1 MKRLNISYDSSLLES
16 ISANFDLRAPNKEAL
31 RKLIFTLEGDYD
43 PEVVQ
48 TLNLATGVGKTYLM
62 AAFIEYLR
70 QQDVRNVLIVTPGK
84 TVQRK
89 TVQNF
94 SAGSDRYIRGA
105 EVDPIVVTP
114 QDYSG
119 WNTDAVPF
127 DQRSNYI
134 FLFNI
139 QQLIAPKEVDGATA
153 DGKVASQQRKIRRFD
168 ENSGVLFDY
177 LKGLDDLVIIADES
191 HLYGTSAKAFNAALK
206 ELSPAVTVGLT
217 ASPSKSDNIIYNY
230 PLYRAIEDKFVKRPV
245 IAYRKEGYE
254 DTRESEEQQLHDAL
268 KVREVK
274 QRYYDLYAQEQKCK
288 PLKAVAFIVC
298 SDVEHASQVA
308 TLLRSPAYLNNQDAV
323 LQVDNKHEDERT
335 QRLLEELD
343 KPYSPVLAVVSVNKL
358 KEGWDVKNIAVV
370 VALRAMA
377 SDVLTQQTMGRGLR
391 LPFGKYTGYAHID
404 QLDII
409 SHQSFQNLLNSEGIL
424 QPFGLEEAA
433 PGGNVKEFNRKIQNN
448 IKESINYGNNEN
460 IIISENASPH
470 NSERYWDASD
480 NNELDLFNASENT
493 VEVRNIDSL
502 IHLVD
507 NSEISQ
513 TVISVET
520 IRNNFPDVSYYFP
533 AMRIEVEALD
543 IDFAKL
549 RTREIKEA
557 SKRTTNSGD
566 YLVRKEIRVA
576 LGKNKSEVAA
586 RDTESV
592 EVDSATVDKERIPKI
607 LTKVILGNPLIAG
620 KSGNKQHA
628 ERITNIFMKNSPIEE
643 WTEKTLESASREL
656 EALIK
661 KFVDD
666 TKRQLRHKCIII
678 PIALPDKE
686 ERKIPVGKEKYD
698 LIESVSKFKRGE
710 LYGPW
715 VKSIY
720 EYESFDSYSGE
731 YALAK
736 LLDIS
741 PEVEWWQRLHPSDNA
756 YVFYTPKDKYFP
768 DFVVCDTEG
777 NYWIVEGKGKRDE
790 GTDSVEQKREAIIDH
805 INNIFSNPK
814 FEEQEWGYVLA
825 YEDDIKNSDS
835 WKDLKAKSRPVTQY
849 TEM

>member
-70 QQDVRNVLIVTPGK
+70 HQGAYNVLIVTPGK

-89 TVQNF
+89 TIQNF
-94 SAGSDRYIRGA
+94 RAGSDRYIRGA
-105 EVDPIVVTP
+105 EGVSIVVTP

-127 DQRSNYI
+127 DQFSNYI

-139 QQLIAPKEVDGATA
+139 QQLIAPRDVDGATA

-191 HLYGTSAKAFNAALK
+191 HLYGNSAKAFNAALK

-217 ASPSKSDNIIYNY
+217 ASPSKSDNIIYSY

-274 QRYYDLYAQEQKCK
+274 QRYYDLYAQQQNCK

-308 TLLRSPAYLNNQDAV
+308 TLLRSPAYLDNQDAV
-323 LQVDNKHEDERT
+323 LQVDNKHEDEQT

-343 KPYSPVLAVVSVNKL
+343 KPHSPVLAVVSVNKL

-377 SDVLTQQTMGRGLR
+377 SEVLTQQTMGRGLR

-424 QPFGLEEAA
+424 QQFGLEEAA
-433 PGGNVKEFNRKIQNN
+433 PGGNVEEFNRKIQNN
-448 IKESINYGNNEN
+448 IEASIDYDNNEDL
-460 IIISENASPH
+460 IISEKKSHDSSAH
-470 NSERYWDASD
+470 YWGVPD

-502 IHLVD
+502 IHAVD
-507 NSEISQ
+507 NSKISQ
-513 TVISVET
+513 TAISVET

-533 AMRIEVEALD
+533 AMRIEIQTLKV
-543 IDFAKL
+543 FL
-549 RTREIKEA
+549 RDLHNEEIKNA
-557 SKRTTNSGD
+557 ARRITDSGE
-566 YLVRKEIRVA
+566 YLVREEIRIA
-576 LGKNKSEVAA
+576 LDKNKSKLKAQSA
-586 RDTESV
+586 ESV
-592 EVDSATVDKERIPKI
+592 EVDSTFIDANSVTKLLINSVLNNPRIGVTPENKANANRIVTVLMQYAPNE
-607 LTKVILGNPLIAG
+607 
-620 KSGNKQHA
+620 H
-628 ERITNIFMKNSPIEE
+628 
-643 WTEKTLESASREL
+643 WTEKSLDSASREL
-656 EALIK
+656 ETLIK

-666 TKRQLRHKCIII
+666 TKRQLGEECTII
-678 PIALPDKE
+678 PIALPCQE
-686 ERKIPVGKEKYD
+686 ERKVPIGKEKYD
-698 LIESVSKFKRGE
+698 RIESASEFKRGE
-710 LYGPW
+710 FYGPW

-731 YALAK
+731 YALAN

-741 PEVEWWQRLHPSDNA
+741 PDIRWWQRLHPSDNA
-756 YVFYTPKDKYFP
+756 YIFYTAKDKYFP
-768 DFVVCDTEG
+768 DFVVCDTDG
-777 NYWIVEGKGKRDE
+777 MHWIVEGKGKRDE
-790 GTDSVEQKREAIIDH
+790 GSDSVEQKRGAAQSN
-805 INNIFSNPK
+805 INNILGHPN
-814 FEEQEWGYVLA
+814 FEGYEWGYILA

-835 WKDLKAKSRPVTQY
+835 WKDLKAKSRPVTQL
-849 TEM
+849 T

>member
-70 QQDVRNVLIVTPGK
+70 QQGVHNVLIVTPGK

-105 EVDPIVVTP
+105 EVAPIVVTP

-127 DQRSNYI
+127 DQFSNYI

-139 QQLIAPKEVDGATA
+139 QQLIAPKDADGATA

-191 HLYGTSAKAFNAALK
+191 HLYGTSARAFNAALK

-274 QRYYDLYAQEQKCK
+274 QRYYDLYAQQQKCK

-308 TLLRSPAYLNNQDAV
+308 ALLRSPAYLNDQDAV
-323 LQVDNKHEDERT
+323 LQVDNRHEDELT
-335 QRLLEELD
+335 QKRLEELD
-343 KPYSPVLAVVSVNKL
+343 KPHSPVLAVVSVNKL

-377 SDVLTQQTMGRGLR
+377 SEVLTQQTMGRGLR

-424 QPFGLEEAA
+424 QQFGLEEAA

-460 IIISENASPH
+460 IIISENVSPH
-470 NSERYWDASD
+470 NSGHYWDVSG

-502 IHLVD
+502 IHLVN

-533 AMRIEVEALD
+533 AMRIEIQALKVALQD
-543 IDFAKL
+543 L
-549 RTREIKEA
+549 HNEEIKNA
-557 SKRTTNSGD
+557 SRRITDSGD
-566 YLVRKEIRVA
+566 YLVRKEILIA
-576 LGKNKSEVAA
+576 LDKNKSKLKTQA
-586 RDTESV
+586 TESV
-592 EVDSATVDKERIPKI
+592 EVDSAFIDEELVAKLLINAVLNNSYIDATPENKANANRVVTVLMQNAPNE
-607 LTKVILGNPLIAG
+607 
-620 KSGNKQHA
+620 H
-628 ERITNIFMKNSPIEE
+628 
-643 WTEKTLESASREL
+643 WTEKSLESASREL
-656 EALIK
+656 EILIK

-666 TKRQLRHKCIII
+666 TKRKLREECTVI
-678 PIALPDKE
+678 PIALPSQE
-686 ERKIPVGKEKYD
+686 ERKVPIGKEKYD
-698 LIESVSKFKRGE
+698 HIESGSNFRRGE

-741 PEVEWWQRLHPSDNA
+741 PDIRWWQRLHPSDNA
-756 YVFYTPKDKYFP
+756 YIFYTPKDKYFP

-777 NYWIVEGKGKRDE
+777 THWIVEGKGKRDE
-790 GTDSVEQKREAIIDH
+790 GSDSVEQKRGAAQSN
-805 INNIFSNPK
+805 INNILGNPN
-814 FEEQEWGYVLA
+814 FEGYEWGYVLA

-849 TEM
+849 TA

>member
-70 QQDVRNVLIVTPGK
+70 HQGAYNVLIVTPGK

-89 TVQNF
+89 TIQNF
-94 SAGSDRYIRGA
+94 RAGSDRYIRGA
-105 EVDPIVVTP
+105 EGVSIVVTP

-127 DQRSNYI
+127 DQFSNYI

-139 QQLIAPKEVDGATA
+139 QQLIAPRDVDGATA

-168 ENSGVLFDY
+168 ENSGVLFEY

-191 HLYGTSAKAFNAALK
+191 HLYGNSAKAFNAALK

-217 ASPSKSDNIIYNY
+217 ASPSKSDNIIYSY

-274 QRYYDLYAQEQKCK
+274 QRYYDLYAQQQNCK

-308 TLLRSPAYLNNQDAV
+308 TLLRSPAYLDNQDAV
-323 LQVDNKHEDERT
+323 LQVDNKHEDEQT

-343 KPYSPVLAVVSVNKL
+343 KPHSPVLAVVSVNKL

-377 SDVLTQQTMGRGLR
+377 SEVLTQQTMGRGLR

-424 QPFGLEEAA
+424 QQFGLEEAA
-433 PGGNVKEFNRKIQNN
+433 PGGNVEEFNRKIQNN
-448 IKESINYGNNEN
+448 IEASIDYDNNEDV
-460 IIISENASPH
+460 IISEKKSHDSSAH
-470 NSERYWDASD
+470 YWGVPD

-502 IHLVD
+502 IHAVD
-507 NSEISQ
+507 NSKISQ
-513 TVISVET
+513 TAISVET

-533 AMRIEVEALD
+533 AMRIEIQTLKV
-543 IDFAKL
+543 FL
-549 RTREIKEA
+549 RDLHNEEIKNA
-557 SKRTTNSGD
+557 ARRITDSGE
-566 YLVRKEIRVA
+566 YLVREEIRIA
-576 LGKNKSEVAA
+576 LDKNKSKLKAQSA
-586 RDTESV
+586 ESV
-592 EVDSATVDKERIPKI
+592 EVDSTFIDANSVTKLLINSVLNNPRIGVTPENKANANRIVTVLMQYAPNE
-607 LTKVILGNPLIAG
+607 
-620 KSGNKQHA
+620 H
-628 ERITNIFMKNSPIEE
+628 
-643 WTEKTLESASREL
+643 WTEKSLDSASREL
-656 EALIK
+656 ETLIK

-666 TKRQLRHKCIII
+666 TKRQLGEECTII
-678 PIALPDKE
+678 PIALPCQE
-686 ERKIPVGKEKYD
+686 ERKVSIGKEKYD
-698 LIESVSKFKRGE
+698 RIESASEFKRGE
-710 LYGPW
+710 FYGPW

-731 YALAK
+731 YALAN

-741 PEVEWWQRLHPSDNA
+741 PDIRWWQRLHPSDNA
-756 YVFYTPKDKYFP
+756 YIFYTAKDKYFP
-768 DFVVCDTEG
+768 DFVVCDTDG
-777 NYWIVEGKGKRDE
+777 MHWIVEGKGKRDE
-790 GTDSVEQKREAIIDH
+790 GSDSVEQKRRAAQSN
-805 INNIFSNPK
+805 INNILGHPN
-814 FEEQEWGYVLA
+814 FEGYEWGYILA

-835 WKDLKAKSRPVTQY
+835 WKDLKAKSRPVTQL
-849 TEM
+849 T

>member
-70 QQDVRNVLIVTPGK
+70 HQGAYNVLIVTPGK

-89 TVQNF
+89 TIQNF
-94 SAGSDRYIRGA
+94 RAGSDRYIRGA
-105 EVDPIVVTP
+105 EGVSIVVTP

-127 DQRSNYI
+127 DQFSNYI

-139 QQLIAPKEVDGATA
+139 QQLIAPRDVDGATA

-191 HLYGTSAKAFNAALK
+191 HLYGNSAKAFNAALK

-217 ASPSKSDNIIYNY
+217 ASPSKSDNIIYSY

-274 QRYYDLYAQEQKCK
+274 QRYYDLYAQQQNCK

-308 TLLRSPAYLNNQDAV
+308 TLLRSPAYLDNQDAV
-323 LQVDNKHEDERT
+323 LQVDNKHEDEQT

-343 KPYSPVLAVVSVNKL
+343 KPHSPVLAVVSVNKL

-377 SDVLTQQTMGRGLR
+377 SEVLTQQTMGRGLR

-424 QPFGLEEAA
+424 QQFGLEESA
-433 PGGNVKEFNRKIQNN
+433 PGGNVEEFNRKIQNN
-448 IKESINYGNNEN
+448 IEASIDYDNNEDV
-460 IIISENASPH
+460 IISEKKSHDSSAH
-470 NSERYWDASD
+470 YWGVPD

-502 IHLVD
+502 IHAVD
-507 NSEISQ
+507 NSKISQ
-513 TVISVET
+513 TAISVET

-533 AMRIEVEALD
+533 AMRIEIQTLKV
-543 IDFAKL
+543 FL
-549 RTREIKEA
+549 RDLHNEEIKNA
-557 SKRTTNSGD
+557 ARRITDSGE
-566 YLVRKEIRVA
+566 YLVREEIRIA
-576 LGKNKSEVAA
+576 LDKNKSKLKAQSA
-586 RDTESV
+586 ESV
-592 EVDSATVDKERIPKI
+592 EVDSTFIDANSVTKLLINSVLNNPRIGVTPENKANANRIVTVLMQYAPNE
-607 LTKVILGNPLIAG
+607 
-620 KSGNKQHA
+620 H
-628 ERITNIFMKNSPIEE
+628 
-643 WTEKTLESASREL
+643 WTEKSLDSASREL
-656 EALIK
+656 ETLIK

-666 TKRQLRHKCIII
+666 TKRQLGEECTII
-678 PIALPDKE
+678 PIALPCQE
-686 ERKIPVGKEKYD
+686 ERKVPIGKEKYD
-698 LIESVSKFKRGE
+698 RIESASEFKRGE
-710 LYGPW
+710 FYGPW

-731 YALAK
+731 YALAN

-741 PEVEWWQRLHPSDNA
+741 PDIRWWQRLHPSDNA
-756 YVFYTPKDKYFP
+756 YIFYTAKDKYFP
-768 DFVVCDTEG
+768 DFVVCDTDG
-777 NYWIVEGKGKRDE
+777 MHWIVEGKGKRDE
-790 GTDSVEQKREAIIDH
+790 GSDSVEQKRGAAQSN
-805 INNIFSNPK
+805 INNILGHPN
-814 FEEQEWGYVLA
+814 FEGYEWGYVLA

-835 WKDLKAKSRPVTQY
+835 WKDLKAKSRPVTQL
-849 TEM
+849 T

>member
-70 QQDVRNVLIVTPGK
+70 QQGVHNVLIVTPGK

-105 EVDPIVVTP
+105 EVAPIVVTP

-127 DQRSNYI
+127 DQFSNYI

-206 ELSPAVTVGLT
+206 KLSPAVTVGLT

-245 IAYRKEGYE
+245 IAYRKKGYE

-274 QRYYDLYAQEQKCK
+274 QRYYDLYAREQKCK

-424 QPFGLEEAA
+424 QQFGLEEAA

-460 IIISENASPH
+460 IIISENVSPH
-470 NSERYWDASD
+470 NSGHYWDASD

-533 AMRIEVEALD
+533 AMRIEIQALKV
-543 IDFAKL
+543 AL
-549 RTREIKEA
+549 QNLHNEEIKNA
-557 SKRTTNSGD
+557 SRRITDSGD
-566 YLVRKEIRVA
+566 YLVRKEILIA
-576 LGKNKSEVAA
+576 LDKNKSKLKTQS
-586 RDTESV
+586 TESV
-592 EVDSATVDKERIPKI
+592 EVDSAFIDEELVAKLLINAVLNNSYIDATPENKANANRVVTVLMQNAPNE
-607 LTKVILGNPLIAG
+607 
-620 KSGNKQHA
+620 H
-628 ERITNIFMKNSPIEE
+628 
-643 WTEKTLESASREL
+643 WTEKSLESASREL
-656 EALIK
+656 EILIK

-666 TKRQLRHKCIII
+666 TKRKLREECTVI
-678 PIALPDKE
+678 PIALPSQE
-686 ERKIPVGKEKYD
+686 ERKVPIGKEKYD
-698 LIESVSKFKRGE
+698 HIESGSNFRRGE

-741 PEVEWWQRLHPSDNA
+741 PDIRWWQRLHPSDNA
-756 YVFYTPKDKYFP
+756 YIFYTPKDKYFP

-777 NYWIVEGKGKRDE
+777 THWIVEGKGKRDE
-790 GTDSVEQKREAIIDH
+790 GSDSVEQKRGAAQSN
-805 INNIFSNPK
+805 INNILGNPN
-814 FEEQEWGYVLA
+814 FEGYEWGYVLA

-849 TEM
+849 TA

>member
-1 MKRLNISYDSSLLES
+1 MKRLNISYDSNLLES

-31 RKLIFTLEGDYD
+31 RTLIFTLEGDYD

-62 AAFIEYLR
+62 AAFIEYMRR
-70 QQDVRNVLIVTPGK
+70 QGVHNVLIVTPGK

-94 SAGSDRYIRGA
+94 KAGSDRYIRGA
-105 EVDPIVVTP
+105 EAFPMVVTP

-127 DQRSNYI
+127 DQFPNYI
-134 FLFNI
+134 FIFNI
-139 QQLIAPKEVDGATA
+139 QQLIAPKDVDGTTA

-191 HLYGTSAKAFNAALK
+191 HLYGTSAKAFNAALR
-206 ELSPAVTVGLT
+206 ELAPAVTVGLT

-230 PLYRAIEDKFVKRPV
+230 PLYRAIEDQFVKRPV

-274 QRYYDLYAQEQKCK
+274 QRYYDLYAQEQMCK

-298 SDVEHASQVA
+298 ADVEHASQVA

-343 KPYSPVLAVVSVNKL
+343 KPHSPVLAVVSVNKL

-377 SDVLTQQTMGRGLR
+377 SEVLTQQTMGRGLR

-424 QPFGLEEAA
+424 QQFGLEEAA
-433 PGGNVKEFNRKIQNN
+433 PGGNIKEFNRKIQNN
-448 IKESINYGNNEN
+448 IRESINYGNNEN
-460 IIISENASPH
+460 IIISENSSPH
-470 NSERYWDASD
+470 NSGHYWDASG
-480 NNELDLFNASENT
+480 NSELDLFNASENT

-502 IHLVD
+502 IHSVD

-513 TVISVET
+513 MVISVEN

-533 AMRIEVEALD
+533 AMRIEVEALN
-543 IDFAKL
+543 INLANL
-549 RTREIKEA
+549 NNEEIKDA

-566 YLVRKEIRVA
+566 YLVRKEIRIA
-576 LGKNKSEVAA
+576 LNKTKSGILA

-592 EVDSATVDKERIPKI
+592 EVDSNSIDKNLIFDI
-607 LTKVILGNPLIAG
+607 LTKVILNNPLVVVRTGVEEQARRIVTVFM
-620 KSGNKQHA
+620 NHA
-628 ERITNIFMKNSPIEE
+628 PIEI
-643 WTEKTLESASREL
+643 WTEKTVESASREL
-656 EALIK
+656 EILIK
-661 KFVDD
+661 KFVNDAE
-666 TKRQLRHKCIII
+666 RQLRHECIII
-678 PIALPDKE
+678 PIALPKQE
-686 ERKIPVGKEKYD
+686 ERKIPIGKEKYD
-698 LIESVSKFKRGE
+698 HIESVSDFKRGE

-736 LLDIS
+736 LFDIS
-741 PEVEWWQRLHPSDNA
+741 PEIKWWQRLHPSDNA
-756 YVFYTPKDKYFP
+756 YIFYTSKDKYFP
-768 DFVVCDTEG
+768 DFVVCDVEG
-777 NYWIVEGKGKRDE
+777 THWIVEGKGKRDE
-790 GTDSVEQKREAIIDH
+790 GADSVEQKRGAALAN
-805 INNIFSNPK
+805 INNIFSDAK
-814 FEEQEWGYVLA
+814 FAGQEWGYVLA

-849 TEM
+849 TA

>member
-70 QQDVRNVLIVTPGK
+70 QQGVHNVLIVTPGK
-84 TVQRK
+84 TVQHK

-119 WNTDAVPF
+119 WNTDTAPF
-127 DQRSNYI
+127 EHFSNYI

-139 QQLIAPKEVDGATA
+139 QQLIAPKDVDGATA

-377 SDVLTQQTMGRGLR
+377 SEVLTQQTMGRGLR

-424 QPFGLEEAA
+424 QQFGLEEAA
-433 PGGNVKEFNRKIQNN
+433 PGGNVKEFNRKIRNN

-460 IIISENASPH
+460 LIISENVSPH
-470 NSERYWDASD
+470 NSGHYWDASD
-480 NNELDLFNASENT
+480 NNELDIFNASENT

-533 AMRIEVEALD
+533 AMRIETEALN
-543 IDFAKL
+543 INLANL
-549 RTREIKEA
+549 NNEEIKDA
-557 SKRTTNSGD
+557 SKRTTNSGE
-566 YLVRKEIRVA
+566 YLVRKEVRIA
-576 LGKNKSEVAA
+576 LNKTKSEILA

-592 EVDSATVDKERIPKI
+592 EVDSNSLDEKLILDI
-607 LTKVILGNPLIAG
+607 LTKIVLNNPLVVVRHGVKEQARRIVTVFM
-620 KSGNKQHA
+620 NHA
-628 ERITNIFMKNSPIEE
+628 PVET
-643 WTEKTLESASREL
+643 WTEKTLESASQEL
-656 EALIK
+656 EILIK
-661 KFVDD
+661 KFVNNA
-666 TKRQLRHKCIII
+666 KLQLRHECIII
-678 PIALPDKE
+678 PIALPKQE

-698 LIESVSKFKRGE
+698 HIESASDFKRGE

-741 PEVEWWQRLHPSDNA
+741 PEIKWWQRLHPSDNA
-756 YVFYTPKDKYFP
+756 YIFYTSKDKYFP
-768 DFVVCDTEG
+768 DFVVCDVEG
-777 NYWIVEGKGKRDE
+777 THWIVEGKGKRDE
-790 GTDSVEQKREAIIDH
+790 GTDSVEQKRDAALAN
-805 INNIFSNPK
+805 INNIFSDAK
-814 FEEQEWGYVLA
+814 FAGQEWGYVLA
-825 YEDDIKNSDS
+825 YEDDIKASES

-849 TEM
+849 TA

>member
-70 QQDVRNVLIVTPGK
+70 HQGAYNVLIVTPGK

-89 TVQNF
+89 TIQNF
-94 SAGSDRYIRGA
+94 RAGSDRYIRGA
-105 EVDPIVVTP
+105 EGVSIVVTP

-127 DQRSNYI
+127 DQFSNYI

-139 QQLIAPKEVDGATA
+139 QQLIAPRDVDGATA

-191 HLYGTSAKAFNAALK
+191 HLYGNSAKAFNAALK

-217 ASPSKSDNIIYNY
+217 ASPSKSDNIIYSY

-274 QRYYDLYAQEQKCK
+274 QRYYDLYAQQQNCK

-308 TLLRSPAYLNNQDAV
+308 TLLRSPAYLDNQDAV
-323 LQVDNKHEDERT
+323 LQVDNKHEDEQT

-343 KPYSPVLAVVSVNKL
+343 KPHSPVLAVVSVNKL

-377 SDVLTQQTMGRGLR
+377 SEVLTQQTMGRGLR

-424 QPFGLEEAA
+424 QQFGLEEAA
-433 PGGNVKEFNRKIQNN
+433 PGGNVEEFNRKIQNN
-448 IKESINYGNNEN
+448 IEASIDYDNNEDV
-460 IIISENASPH
+460 IISEKKSHDSSAH
-470 NSERYWDASD
+470 YWGVPD

-502 IHLVD
+502 IHAVD
-507 NSEISQ
+507 NSKISQ
-513 TVISVET
+513 TAISVET

-533 AMRIEVEALD
+533 AMRIEIQTLKV
-543 IDFAKL
+543 FL
-549 RTREIKEA
+549 RDLHNEEIKNA
-557 SKRTTNSGD
+557 ARRITDSGE
-566 YLVRKEIRVA
+566 YLVREEIRIA
-576 LGKNKSEVAA
+576 LDKNKSKLKAQSA
-586 RDTESV
+586 ESV
-592 EVDSATVDKERIPKI
+592 EVDSTFIDANSVTKLLINSVLNNPRIGVTPENKANANRIVTVLMQYAPNE
-607 LTKVILGNPLIAG
+607 
-620 KSGNKQHA
+620 H
-628 ERITNIFMKNSPIEE
+628 
-643 WTEKTLESASREL
+643 WTEKSLDSASREL
-656 EALIK
+656 ETLIK

-666 TKRQLRHKCIII
+666 TKRQLGEECTII
-678 PIALPDKE
+678 PIALPCQE
-686 ERKIPVGKEKYD
+686 ERKVPIGKEKYD
-698 LIESVSKFKRGE
+698 RIESASEFKRGE
-710 LYGPW
+710 FYGPW

-731 YALAK
+731 YALAN

-741 PEVEWWQRLHPSDNA
+741 PDIRWWQRLHPSDNA
-756 YVFYTPKDKYFP
+756 YIFYTAKDKYFP
-768 DFVVCDTEG
+768 DFVVCDTDG
-777 NYWIVEGKGKRDE
+777 IHWIVEGKGKRDE
-790 GTDSVEQKREAIIDH
+790 GSDSVEQKRGAAQSN
-805 INNIFSNPK
+805 INNILGHPN
-814 FEEQEWGYVLA
+814 FEGYEWGYILA

-835 WKDLKAKSRPVTQY
+835 WKDLKAKSRPVTQL
-849 TEM
+849 T

>member
-70 QQDVRNVLIVTPGK
+70 HQGAYNVLIVTPGK

-89 TVQNF
+89 TIQNF
-94 SAGSDRYIRGA
+94 RAGSDRYIRGA
-105 EVDPIVVTP
+105 EGVSIVVTP

-127 DQRSNYI
+127 DQFSNYI

-139 QQLIAPKEVDGATA
+139 QQLIAPRDVDGATA

-191 HLYGTSAKAFNAALK
+191 HLYGNSAKAFNAALK

-217 ASPSKSDNIIYNY
+217 ASPSKSDNIIYSY

-274 QRYYDLYAQEQKCK
+274 QRYYDLYAQQQNCK

-308 TLLRSPAYLNNQDAV
+308 TLLRSPAYLDNQDAV
-323 LQVDNKHEDERT
+323 LQVDNKHEDEQT

-343 KPYSPVLAVVSVNKL
+343 KPHSPVLAVVSVNKL

-377 SDVLTQQTMGRGLR
+377 SEVLTQQTMGRGLR

-424 QPFGLEEAA
+424 QQFGLEEAA
-433 PGGNVKEFNRKIQNN
+433 PGGNVEEFNRKIQNN
-448 IKESINYGNNEN
+448 IEASIDYDNNEDV
-460 IIISENASPH
+460 IISEKKSHDSSAH
-470 NSERYWDASD
+470 YWGVPD

-502 IHLVD
+502 IHAVD
-507 NSEISQ
+507 NSKIYQ
-513 TVISVET
+513 TAISVET

-533 AMRIEVEALD
+533 AMRIEIQTLKV
-543 IDFAKL
+543 FL
-549 RTREIKEA
+549 RDLHNEEIKNA
-557 SKRTTNSGD
+557 ARRITDSGE
-566 YLVRKEIRVA
+566 YLVREEIRIA
-576 LGKNKSEVAA
+576 LDKNKSKLKAQSA
-586 RDTESV
+586 ESV
-592 EVDSATVDKERIPKI
+592 EVDSTFIDANSVTKLLINSVLNNPRIGVTPENKANANRIVTVLMQYAPNE
-607 LTKVILGNPLIAG
+607 
-620 KSGNKQHA
+620 H
-628 ERITNIFMKNSPIEE
+628 
-643 WTEKTLESASREL
+643 WTEKSLDSASREL
-656 EALIK
+656 ETLIK

-666 TKRQLRHKCIII
+666 TKRQLGEECTII
-678 PIALPDKE
+678 PIALPCQE
-686 ERKIPVGKEKYD
+686 ERKVPNGKEKYD
-698 LIESVSKFKRGE
+698 RIESASEFKRGE
-710 LYGPW
+710 FYGPW

-731 YALAK
+731 YALAN

-741 PEVEWWQRLHPSDNA
+741 PDIRWWQRLHPSDNA
-756 YVFYTPKDKYFP
+756 YIFYTAKDKYFP
-768 DFVVCDTEG
+768 DFVVCDTDG
-777 NYWIVEGKGKRDE
+777 MHWIVEGKGKRDE
-790 GTDSVEQKREAIIDH
+790 GSDSVEQKRGAAQSN
-805 INNIFSNPK
+805 INNILGHPN
-814 FEEQEWGYVLA
+814 FEGYEWGYVLA

-835 WKDLKAKSRPVTQY
+835 WKDLKAKSRPVTQL
-849 TEM
+849 T

>member
-70 QQDVRNVLIVTPGK
+70 HQGAYNVLIVTPGK

-89 TVQNF
+89 TIQNF
-94 SAGSDRYIRGA
+94 RAGSDRYIRGA
-105 EVDPIVVTP
+105 EGVSIVVTP

-127 DQRSNYI
+127 DQFSNYI

-139 QQLIAPKEVDGATA
+139 QQLIAPRDVDGATA

-191 HLYGTSAKAFNAALK
+191 HLYGNSAKAFNAALK

-217 ASPSKSDNIIYNY
+217 ASPSKSDNIIYSY

-274 QRYYDLYAQEQKCK
+274 QRYYDLYAQQQNCK

-308 TLLRSPAYLNNQDAV
+308 TLLRSPAYLDNQDAV
-323 LQVDNKHEDERT
+323 LQVDNKHEDEQT

-343 KPYSPVLAVVSVNKL
+343 KPHSPVLAVVSVNKL

-377 SDVLTQQTMGRGLR
+377 SEVLTQQTMGRGLR

-424 QPFGLEEAA
+424 QQFGLEEAA
-433 PGGNVKEFNRKIQNN
+433 PGGNVEEFNRKIQNN
-448 IKESINYGNNEN
+448 IEASIDYDNNEDV
-460 IIISENASPH
+460 IISEKKSHDSSAH
-470 NSERYWDASD
+470 YWGVPD

-502 IHLVD
+502 IHAVD
-507 NSEISQ
+507 NSKISQ
-513 TVISVET
+513 TAISVET

-533 AMRIEVEALD
+533 AMRIEIQTLKV
-543 IDFAKL
+543 FL
-549 RTREIKEA
+549 RDLHNEEIKNA
-557 SKRTTNSGD
+557 ARRITDSGE
-566 YLVRKEIRVA
+566 YLVREEIRIA
-576 LGKNKSEVAA
+576 LDKNKSKLKAQSA
-586 RDTESV
+586 ESV
-592 EVDSATVDKERIPKI
+592 EVDSTFIDANSVTKLLINSVLNNPRIGVTPENKANANRIVTV
-607 LTKVILGNPLIAG
+607 L
-620 KSGNKQHA
+620 
-628 ERITNIFMKNSPIEE
+628 MKYAPNEH
-643 WTEKTLESASREL
+643 WTEKSLDSASREL
-656 EALIK
+656 ETLIK

-666 TKRQLRHKCIII
+666 TKRQLGEECTII
-678 PIALPDKE
+678 PIALPCQE
-686 ERKIPVGKEKYD
+686 ERKVLIGKEKYD
-698 LIESVSKFKRGE
+698 RIESASEFKRGE
-710 LYGPW
+710 FYGPW

-731 YALAK
+731 YALAN

-741 PEVEWWQRLHPSDNA
+741 PDIRWWQRLHPSDNA
-756 YVFYTPKDKYFP
+756 YIFYTAKDKYFP
-768 DFVVCDTEG
+768 DFVVCDTDG
-777 NYWIVEGKGKRDE
+777 MHWIVEGKGKRDE
-790 GTDSVEQKREAIIDH
+790 GSDSVEQKRGAAQSN
-805 INNIFSNPK
+805 INNILGHPN
-814 FEEQEWGYVLA
+814 FEGYEWGYVLA

-835 WKDLKAKSRPVTQY
+835 WKDLKAKSRPVTQL
-849 TEM
+849 T

>member
-70 QQDVRNVLIVTPGK
+70 HQGAYNVLIVTPGK

-89 TVQNF
+89 TIQNF
-94 SAGSDRYIRGA
+94 RAGSDRYIRGA
-105 EVDPIVVTP
+105 EGVSIVVTP

-127 DQRSNYI
+127 DQFSNYI

-139 QQLIAPKEVDGATA
+139 QQLIAPRDVDGATA

-191 HLYGTSAKAFNAALK
+191 HLYGNSAKAFNAALK

-217 ASPSKSDNIIYNY
+217 ASPSKSDNIIYSY

-274 QRYYDLYAQEQKCK
+274 QRYYDLYAQQQNCK

-308 TLLRSPAYLNNQDAV
+308 ALLRSPTYLNDQDAV
-323 LQVDNKHEDERT
+323 LQVDNRHEDELT
-335 QRLLEELD
+335 QKRLEELD
-343 KPYSPVLAVVSVNKL
+343 KPHSSVLAVVSVNKL

-377 SDVLTQQTMGRGLR
+377 SEVLTQQTMGRGLR

-424 QPFGLEEAA
+424 QQFGLEEAA
-433 PGGNVKEFNRKIQNN
+433 PGGNVEEFNRKIQNN
-448 IKESINYGNNEN
+448 IEASIDYDNNEDV
-460 IIISENASPH
+460 IISEKKSHDSSAH
-470 NSERYWDASD
+470 YWGVPD

-502 IHLVD
+502 IHAVD
-507 NSEISQ
+507 NSKISQ
-513 TVISVET
+513 TAISVET

-533 AMRIEVEALD
+533 AMRIEIQTLKV
-543 IDFAKL
+543 FL
-549 RTREIKEA
+549 RDLHNEEIKNA
-557 SKRTTNSGD
+557 ARRITDSGE
-566 YLVRKEIRVA
+566 YLVREEIRIA
-576 LGKNKSEVAA
+576 LDKNKSKLKAQSA
-586 RDTESV
+586 ESV
-592 EVDSATVDKERIPKI
+592 EVDSTFIDANSVTKLLINSVLNNPRIGVTPENKANANRIVTVLMQYAPNE
-607 LTKVILGNPLIAG
+607 
-620 KSGNKQHA
+620 H
-628 ERITNIFMKNSPIEE
+628 
-643 WTEKTLESASREL
+643 WTEKSLDSASREL
-656 EALIK
+656 ETLIK

-666 TKRQLRHKCIII
+666 TKRQLGEECTII
-678 PIALPDKE
+678 PIALPCQE
-686 ERKIPVGKEKYD
+686 ERKVPIGKEKYD
-698 LIESVSKFKRGE
+698 RIESASEFKRGE
-710 LYGPW
+710 FYGPW

-731 YALAK
+731 YALAN

-741 PEVEWWQRLHPSDNA
+741 PDIRWWQRLHPSDNA
-756 YVFYTPKDKYFP
+756 YIFYTAKDKYFP
-768 DFVVCDTEG
+768 DFVVCDTDG
-777 NYWIVEGKGKRDE
+777 MHWIVEGKGKRDE
-790 GTDSVEQKREAIIDH
+790 GSDSVEQKRGAAQSN
-805 INNIFSNPK
+805 INNILGHPN
-814 FEEQEWGYVLA
+814 FEGYEWGYILA

-835 WKDLKAKSRPVTQY
+835 WKDLKAKSRPVTQL
-849 TEM
+849 T

>member
-70 QQDVRNVLIVTPGK
+70 HQGAYNVLIVTPGK

-89 TVQNF
+89 TIQNF
-94 SAGSDRYIRGA
+94 RAGSDRYIRGA
-105 EVDPIVVTP
+105 EGVSIVVTP

-127 DQRSNYI
+127 DQFSNYI

-139 QQLIAPKEVDGATA
+139 QQLIAPRDVDGATA

-168 ENSGVLFDY
+168 ENSGVLFEY

-191 HLYGTSAKAFNAALK
+191 HLYGNSAKAFNAALK

-217 ASPSKSDNIIYNY
+217 ASPSKSDNIIYSY

-274 QRYYDLYAQEQKCK
+274 QRYYDLYAQQQNCK

-308 TLLRSPAYLNNQDAV
+308 TLLRSPAYLDNQDAV
-323 LQVDNKHEDERT
+323 LQVDNKHEDEQT

-343 KPYSPVLAVVSVNKL
+343 KPHSPVLAVVSVNKL

-377 SDVLTQQTMGRGLR
+377 SEVLTQQTMGRGLR

-424 QPFGLEEAA
+424 QQFGLEEAA
-433 PGGNVKEFNRKIQNN
+433 PGGNVEEFNRKIQNN
-448 IKESINYGNNEN
+448 IEASIDYDNNEDV
-460 IIISENASPH
+460 IISEKKSHDSSAH
-470 NSERYWDASD
+470 YWGVPD

-502 IHLVD
+502 IHAVD
-507 NSEISQ
+507 NSKISQ
-513 TVISVET
+513 TAISVET

-533 AMRIEVEALD
+533 AMRIEIQTLKV
-543 IDFAKL
+543 FL
-549 RTREIKEA
+549 RDLHNEEIKNA
-557 SKRTTNSGD
+557 ARRITDSGE
-566 YLVRKEIRVA
+566 YLVREEIRIA
-576 LGKNKSEVAA
+576 LDKNKSKLKAQSA
-586 RDTESV
+586 ESV
-592 EVDSATVDKERIPKI
+592 EVDSTFIDANSVTKLLINSVLNNPRIGVTPENKANANRIVTVLMQYAPNE
-607 LTKVILGNPLIAG
+607 
-620 KSGNKQHA
+620 H
-628 ERITNIFMKNSPIEE
+628 
-643 WTEKTLESASREL
+643 WTEKSLDSASREL
-656 EALIK
+656 ETLIK

-666 TKRQLRHKCIII
+666 TKRQLGEECTII
-678 PIALPDKE
+678 PIALPCQE
-686 ERKIPVGKEKYD
+686 ERKVPIGKEKYD
-698 LIESVSKFKRGE
+698 RIESASEFKRGE
-710 LYGPW
+710 FYGPW

-731 YALAK
+731 YALAN

-741 PEVEWWQRLHPSDNA
+741 PDIRWWQRLHPSDNA
-756 YVFYTPKDKYFP
+756 YIFYTAKDKYFP
-768 DFVVCDTEG
+768 DFVVCDTDG
-777 NYWIVEGKGKRDE
+777 MHWIVEGKGKRDE
-790 GTDSVEQKREAIIDH
+790 GSDSVEQKRRAAQSN
-805 INNIFSNPK
+805 INNILGHPN
-814 FEEQEWGYVLA
+814 FEGYEWGYILA

-835 WKDLKAKSRPVTQY
+835 WKDLKAKSRPVTQL
-849 TEM
+849 T

>member
-70 QQDVRNVLIVTPGK
+70 HQGAYNVLIVTPGK

-89 TVQNF
+89 TIQNF
-94 SAGSDRYIRGA
+94 RAGSDRYIRGA
-105 EVDPIVVTP
+105 EGVSIVVTP

-127 DQRSNYI
+127 DQFSNYI

-139 QQLIAPKEVDGATA
+139 QQLIAPRDVDGATA

-191 HLYGTSAKAFNAALK
+191 HLYGNSAKAFNAALK

-217 ASPSKSDNIIYNY
+217 ASPSKSDNIIYSY

-274 QRYYDLYAQEQKCK
+274 QRYYDLYAQQQNCK

-308 TLLRSPAYLNNQDAV
+308 TLLRSPAYLDNQDAV
-323 LQVDNKHEDERT
+323 LQVDNKHEDEQT

-343 KPYSPVLAVVSVNKL
+343 KPHSPVLAVVSVNKL

-377 SDVLTQQTMGRGLR
+377 SEVLTQQTMGRGLR

-424 QPFGLEEAA
+424 QQFGLEEAA
-433 PGGNVKEFNRKIQNN
+433 PGGNVEEFNRKIQNN
-448 IKESINYGNNEN
+448 IEASIDYDNNEDV
-460 IIISENASPH
+460 IISEKKSHDSSAH
-470 NSERYWDASD
+470 YWGVPD

-502 IHLVD
+502 IHAVD
-507 NSEISQ
+507 NSKISQ
-513 TVISVET
+513 TAISVET

-533 AMRIEVEALD
+533 AMRIEIQTLKV
-543 IDFAKL
+543 FL
-549 RTREIKEA
+549 RDLHNEEIKNA
-557 SKRTTNSGD
+557 ARRITDSGE
-566 YLVRKEIRVA
+566 YLVREEIRIA
-576 LGKNKSEVAA
+576 LDKNKSKLKAQSA
-586 RDTESV
+586 ESV
-592 EVDSATVDKERIPKI
+592 EVDSTFIDANSVTKLLINSVLNNPRIGVTPENKANANRIVTVLMQYAPNE
-607 LTKVILGNPLIAG
+607 
-620 KSGNKQHA
+620 H
-628 ERITNIFMKNSPIEE
+628 
-643 WTEKTLESASREL
+643 WTEKSLDSASREL
-656 EALIK
+656 ETLIK

-666 TKRQLRHKCIII
+666 TKRQLGEECTII
-678 PIALPDKE
+678 PIALPCQE
-686 ERKIPVGKEKYD
+686 ERKVPIGKEKYD
-698 LIESVSKFKRGE
+698 RIESASEFKRGE
-710 LYGPW
+710 FYGPW

-731 YALAK
+731 YALAN

-741 PEVEWWQRLHPSDNA
+741 PDIRWWQRLHPSDNA
-756 YVFYTPKDKYFP
+756 YIFYTAKDKYFP
-768 DFVVCDTEG
+768 DFVVCDTDG
-777 NYWIVEGKGKRDE
+777 MHWIVEGKGKRDE
-790 GTDSVEQKREAIIDH
+790 GSDSVEQKRGAAQSN
-805 INNIFSNPK
+805 INNILGHPN
-814 FEEQEWGYVLA
+814 FEGYEWGYVLA

-835 WKDLKAKSRPVTQY
+835 WKDLKAKSRPVTQL
-849 TEM
+849 T

>member
-70 QQDVRNVLIVTPGK
+70 HQGAYNVLIVTPGK

-89 TVQNF
+89 TIQNF
-94 SAGSDRYIRGA
+94 RAGSDRYIRGA
-105 EVDPIVVTP
+105 EGVSIVVTP

-127 DQRSNYI
+127 DQFSNYI

-139 QQLIAPKEVDGATA
+139 QQLIAPRDVDGATA

-191 HLYGTSAKAFNAALK
+191 HLYGNSAKAFNAALK

-217 ASPSKSDNIIYNY
+217 ASPSKSDNIIYSY

-274 QRYYDLYAQEQKCK
+274 QRYYDLYAQQQNCK

-308 TLLRSPAYLNNQDAV
+308 TLLRSPAYLDNQDAV
-323 LQVDNKHEDERT
+323 LQVDNKHEDEQT

-343 KPYSPVLAVVSVNKL
+343 KPHSPVLAVVSVNKL

-377 SDVLTQQTMGRGLR
+377 SEVLTQQTMGRGLR

-424 QPFGLEEAA
+424 QQFGLEEAA
-433 PGGNVKEFNRKIQNN
+433 PGGNVEEFNRKIQNN
-448 IKESINYGNNEN
+448 IEASIDYDNNEDV
-460 IIISENASPH
+460 IISEKKSHDSSAH
-470 NSERYWDASD
+470 YWGVPD
-480 NNELDLFNASENT
+480 NNELDLFNTSENT

-502 IHLVD
+502 IHAVD
-507 NSEISQ
+507 NSKISQ
-513 TVISVET
+513 TAISVET

-533 AMRIEVEALD
+533 AMRIEIQTLKV
-543 IDFAKL
+543 FL
-549 RTREIKEA
+549 RDLHNEEIKNA
-557 SKRTTNSGD
+557 ARRITDSGE
-566 YLVRKEIRVA
+566 YLVREEIRIA
-576 LGKNKSEVAA
+576 LDKNKSKLKAQSA
-586 RDTESV
+586 ESV
-592 EVDSATVDKERIPKI
+592 EVDSTFIDANSVTKLLINSVLNNPRIGVTPENKANANRIVTVLMQYAPNE
-607 LTKVILGNPLIAG
+607 
-620 KSGNKQHA
+620 H
-628 ERITNIFMKNSPIEE
+628 
-643 WTEKTLESASREL
+643 WTEKSLDSASREL
-656 EALIK
+656 ETLIK

-666 TKRQLRHKCIII
+666 TKRQLGEECTII
-678 PIALPDKE
+678 PIALPCQE
-686 ERKIPVGKEKYD
+686 ERKVPNGKEKYD
-698 LIESVSKFKRGE
+698 RIESASEFKRGE
-710 LYGPW
+710 FYGPW

-731 YALAK
+731 YALAN

-741 PEVEWWQRLHPSDNA
+741 PDIRWWQRLHPSDNA
-756 YVFYTPKDKYFP
+756 YIFYTAKDKYFP
-768 DFVVCDTEG
+768 DFVVCDTDG
-777 NYWIVEGKGKRDE
+777 MHWIVEGKGKRDE
-790 GTDSVEQKREAIIDH
+790 GSDSVEQKRGAAQSN
-805 INNIFSNPK
+805 INNILGHPN
-814 FEEQEWGYVLA
+814 FEGYEWGYILA

-835 WKDLKAKSRPVTQY
+835 WKDLKAKSRPVTQL
-849 TEM
+849 T

>member
-1 MKRLNISYDSSLLES
+1 MKRLNISYDSSLLEP

-70 QQDVRNVLIVTPGK
+70 HQGAYNVLIVTPGK

-89 TVQNF
+89 TIQNF
-94 SAGSDRYIRGA
+94 RAGSDRYIRGA
-105 EVDPIVVTP
+105 EGVSIVVTP

-127 DQRSNYI
+127 DQFSNYI

-139 QQLIAPKEVDGATA
+139 QQLIAPRDVDGATA

-191 HLYGTSAKAFNAALK
+191 HLYGNSAKAFNAALK

-217 ASPSKSDNIIYNY
+217 ASPSKSDNIIYSY

-274 QRYYDLYAQEQKCK
+274 QRYYDLYAQQQNCK

-308 TLLRSPAYLNNQDAV
+308 TLLRSPAYLDNQDAV
-323 LQVDNKHEDERT
+323 LQVDNKHEDEQT

-343 KPYSPVLAVVSVNKL
+343 KPHSPVLAVVSVNKL

-377 SDVLTQQTMGRGLR
+377 SEVLTQQTMGRGLR

-424 QPFGLEEAA
+424 QQFGLEEAA
-433 PGGNVKEFNRKIQNN
+433 PGGNVEEFNRKIQNN
-448 IKESINYGNNEN
+448 IEASIDYDNNEDV
-460 IIISENASPH
+460 IISEKKSHDSSAH
-470 NSERYWDASD
+470 YWGVPD

-502 IHLVD
+502 IHAVD
-507 NSEISQ
+507 NSKISQ
-513 TVISVET
+513 TAISVET

-533 AMRIEVEALD
+533 AMRIEIQTLKV
-543 IDFAKL
+543 FL
-549 RTREIKEA
+549 RDLHNEEIKNA
-557 SKRTTNSGD
+557 ARRITDSGE
-566 YLVRKEIRVA
+566 YLVREEIRIA
-576 LGKNKSEVAA
+576 LDKNKSKLKAQSA
-586 RDTESV
+586 ESV
-592 EVDSATVDKERIPKI
+592 EVDSTFIDANSVTKLLINSVLNNPRIGVTPENKANANRIVTVLMQYAPNE
-607 LTKVILGNPLIAG
+607 
-620 KSGNKQHA
+620 H
-628 ERITNIFMKNSPIEE
+628 
-643 WTEKTLESASREL
+643 WTEKSLDSASREL
-656 EALIK
+656 ETLIK

-666 TKRQLRHKCIII
+666 TKRQLGEECTII
-678 PIALPDKE
+678 PIALPCQE
-686 ERKIPVGKEKYD
+686 ERKVPIGKEKYD
-698 LIESVSKFKRGE
+698 RIESASEFKRGE
-710 LYGPW
+710 FYGPW

-731 YALAK
+731 YALAN

-741 PEVEWWQRLHPSDNA
+741 PDIRWWQRLHPSDNA
-756 YVFYTPKDKYFP
+756 YIFYTAKDKYFP
-768 DFVVCDTEG
+768 DFVVCDTDG
-777 NYWIVEGKGKRDE
+777 MHWIVEGKGKRDE
-790 GTDSVEQKREAIIDH
+790 GSDSVEQKRGAAQSN
-805 INNIFSNPK
+805 INNILGHPN
-814 FEEQEWGYVLA
+814 FEGYEWGYVLA

-835 WKDLKAKSRPVTQY
+835 WKDLKAKSRPVTQL
-849 TEM
+849 T

>member
-70 QQDVRNVLIVTPGK
+70 HQGAYNVLIVTPGK

-89 TVQNF
+89 TIQNF
-94 SAGSDRYIRGA
+94 RAGSDRYIRGA
-105 EVDPIVVTP
+105 EGVSIVVTP

-127 DQRSNYI
+127 DQFSNYI

-139 QQLIAPKEVDGATA
+139 QQLIAPRDVDGATA

-191 HLYGTSAKAFNAALK
+191 HLYGNSAKAFNAALK

-217 ASPSKSDNIIYNY
+217 ASPSKSDNIIYSY

-274 QRYYDLYAQEQKCK
+274 QRYYDLYAQQQNCK

-308 TLLRSPAYLNNQDAV
+308 TLLRSPAYLDNQDAV
-323 LQVDNKHEDERT
+323 LQVDNKHEDEQT

-343 KPYSPVLAVVSVNKL
+343 KPHSPVLAVVSVNKL

-377 SDVLTQQTMGRGLR
+377 SEVLTQQTMGRGLR

-424 QPFGLEEAA
+424 QQFGLEEAA
-433 PGGNVKEFNRKIQNN
+433 PGGNVEEFNRKIQNN
-448 IKESINYGNNEN
+448 IEASIDYDNNEDV
-460 IIISENASPH
+460 IISEKKSHDSSPH
-470 NSERYWDASD
+470 YWGVPD

-502 IHLVD
+502 IHAVD
-507 NSEISQ
+507 NS
-513 TVISVET
+513 
-520 IRNNFPDVSYYFP
+520 
-533 AMRIEVEALD
+533 
-543 IDFAKL
+543 
-549 RTREIKEA
+549 
-557 SKRTTNSGD
+557 
-566 YLVRKEIRVA
+566 
-576 LGKNKSEVAA
+576 
-586 RDTESV
+586 
-592 EVDSATVDKERIPKI
+592 
-607 LTKVILGNPLIAG
+607 
-620 KSGNKQHA
+620 
-628 ERITNIFMKNSPIEE
+628 
-643 WTEKTLESASREL
+643 
-656 EALIK
+656 
-661 KFVDD
+661 
-666 TKRQLRHKCIII
+666 
-678 PIALPDKE
+678 
-686 ERKIPVGKEKYD
+686 
-698 LIESVSKFKRGE
+698 
-710 LYGPW
+710 
-715 VKSIY
+715 
-720 EYESFDSYSGE
+720 
-731 YALAK
+731 
-736 LLDIS
+736 
-741 PEVEWWQRLHPSDNA
+741 
-756 YVFYTPKDKYFP
+756 
-768 DFVVCDTEG
+768 
-777 NYWIVEGKGKRDE
+777 
-790 GTDSVEQKREAIIDH
+790 
-805 INNIFSNPK
+805 
-814 FEEQEWGYVLA
+814 
-825 YEDDIKNSDS
+825 
-835 WKDLKAKSRPVTQY
+835 
-849 TEM
+849 

>member
-70 QQDVRNVLIVTPGK
+70 HQGAYNVLIVTPGK

-89 TVQNF
+89 TIQNF
-94 SAGSDRYIRGA
+94 RAGSDRYIRGA
-105 EVDPIVVTP
+105 EGVSIVVTP

-127 DQRSNYI
+127 DQFSNYI

-139 QQLIAPKEVDGATA
+139 QQLIAPRDVDGATA

-191 HLYGTSAKAFNAALK
+191 HLYGNSAKAFNAALK

-217 ASPSKSDNIIYNY
+217 ASPSKSDNIIYSY

-274 QRYYDLYAQEQKCK
+274 QRYYDLYAQQQNCK

-308 TLLRSPAYLNNQDAV
+308 TLLRSPAYLDNQDAV
-323 LQVDNKHEDERT
+323 LQVDNKHEDEQT

-343 KPYSPVLAVVSVNKL
+343 KPHSPVLAVVSVNKL

-377 SDVLTQQTMGRGLR
+377 SEVLTQQTMGRGLR

-424 QPFGLEEAA
+424 QQFGLEEAA
-433 PGGNVKEFNRKIQNN
+433 PGGNVEEFNRKIQNN
-448 IKESINYGNNEN
+448 IEASIDYDNNEDV
-460 IIISENASPH
+460 IISEKKSHDSSAH
-470 NSERYWDASD
+470 YWGVPD

-502 IHLVD
+502 IHAVD
-507 NSEISQ
+507 NSKISQ
-513 TVISVET
+513 TAISVET

-533 AMRIEVEALD
+533 AMRIEIQTLKV
-543 IDFAKL
+543 FL
-549 RTREIKEA
+549 RDLHNEEIKNA
-557 SKRTTNSGD
+557 ARRITDSGE
-566 YLVRKEIRVA
+566 YLVREEIRIA
-576 LGKNKSEVAA
+576 LDKNKSKLKAQSA
-586 RDTESV
+586 ESV
-592 EVDSATVDKERIPKI
+592 EVDST
-607 LTKVILGNPLIAG
+607 
-620 KSGNKQHA
+620 
-628 ERITNIFMKNSPIEE
+628 FIE
-643 WTEKTLESASREL
+643 
-656 EALIK
+656 
-661 KFVDD
+661 
-666 TKRQLRHKCIII
+666 LRH
-678 PIALPDKE
+678 
-686 ERKIPVGKEKYD
+686 
-698 LIESVSKFKRGE
+698 
-710 LYGPW
+710 
-715 VKSIY
+715 
-720 EYESFDSYSGE
+720 
-731 YALAK
+731 
-736 LLDIS
+736 
-741 PEVEWWQRLHPSDNA
+741 
-756 YVFYTPKDKYFP
+756 
-768 DFVVCDTEG
+768 
-777 NYWIVEGKGKRDE
+777 
-790 GTDSVEQKREAIIDH
+790 
-805 INNIFSNPK
+805 
-814 FEEQEWGYVLA
+814 
-825 YEDDIKNSDS
+825 
-835 WKDLKAKSRPVTQY
+835 
-849 TEM
+849 

>member
-70 QQDVRNVLIVTPGK
+70 HQGAYNVLIVTPGK

-89 TVQNF
+89 TIQNF
-94 SAGSDRYIRGA
+94 RAGSDRYIRGA
-105 EVDPIVVTP
+105 EGVSIVVTP

-127 DQRSNYI
+127 DQFSNYI

-139 QQLIAPKEVDGATA
+139 QQLIAPRDVDGATA

-191 HLYGTSAKAFNAALK
+191 HLYGNSAKAFNAALK

-217 ASPSKSDNIIYNY
+217 ASPSKSDNIIYSY

-274 QRYYDLYAQEQKCK
+274 QRYYDLYAQQQNCK

-308 TLLRSPAYLNNQDAV
+308 TLLRSPAYLDNQDAV
-323 LQVDNKHEDERT
+323 LQVDNKHEDEQT

-343 KPYSPVLAVVSVNKL
+343 KPHSPVLAVVSVNKL

-377 SDVLTQQTMGRGLR
+377 SEVLTQQTMGRGLR

-424 QPFGLEEAA
+424 QQFGLEEAA
-433 PGGNVKEFNRKIQNN
+433 PGGNVEEFNRKIQNN
-448 IKESINYGNNEN
+448 IEASIDYDNNEDV
-460 IIISENASPH
+460 IISEKKSHDSSAH
-470 NSERYWDASD
+470 YWGVPD

-502 IHLVD
+502 IHAVD
-507 NSEISQ
+507 NSKISQ
-513 TVISVET
+513 TAISVET

-533 AMRIEVEALD
+533 AMRIEIQTLKV
-543 IDFAKL
+543 FL
-549 RTREIKEA
+549 RDLHNEEIKNA
-557 SKRTTNSGD
+557 ARRITDSGE
-566 YLVRKEIRVA
+566 YLVREEIRIA
-576 LGKNKSEVAA
+576 LDKNKSKLKAQSA
-586 RDTESV
+586 ESV
-592 EVDSATVDKERIPKI
+592 EVDSTFIDANSVTKLLINSVLNNPRIGVTPENKANANRIVTVLMQYAPNE
-607 LTKVILGNPLIAG
+607 
-620 KSGNKQHA
+620 H
-628 ERITNIFMKNSPIEE
+628 
-643 WTEKTLESASREL
+643 WTEKSLDSASREL
-656 EALIK
+656 ETLIK

-666 TKRQLRHKCIII
+666 TKRQLGEECTII
-678 PIALPDKE
+678 PIALPCQE
-686 ERKIPVGKEKYD
+686 ERKVPIGKEKYD
-698 LIESVSKFKRGE
+698 RIESASEFKRGE
-710 LYGPW
+710 FYGPW

-731 YALAK
+731 YALAN

-741 PEVEWWQRLHPSDNA
+741 PDIRWWQRLHPSDNA
-756 YVFYTPKDKYFP
+756 YIFYTAKDKYFP
-768 DFVVCDTEG
+768 DFVVCDTDG
-777 NYWIVEGKGKRDE
+777 MHWIVEGKGKRDE
-790 GTDSVEQKREAIIDH
+790 GSDSVEQKRGAAQSN
-805 INNIFSNPK
+805 INNILGHPN
-814 FEEQEWGYVLA
+814 FEGYEWGYILA

-835 WKDLKAKSRPVTQY
+835 WKDLKAKSRPVTQL
-849 TEM
+849 T

>member
-70 QQDVRNVLIVTPGK
+70 HQGAYNVLIVTPGK

-89 TVQNF
+89 TIQNF
-94 SAGSDRYIRGA
+94 RAGSDRYIRGA
-105 EVDPIVVTP
+105 EGVSIVVTP

-127 DQRSNYI
+127 DQFSNYI

-139 QQLIAPKEVDGATA
+139 QQLIAPRDVDGATA

-191 HLYGTSAKAFNAALK
+191 HLYGNSAKAFNAALK

-217 ASPSKSDNIIYNY
+217 ASPSKSDNIIYSY

-274 QRYYDLYAQEQKCK
+274 QRYYDLYAQQQNCK

-308 TLLRSPAYLNNQDAV
+308 TLLRSPAYLDNQDAV
-323 LQVDNKHEDERT
+323 LQVDNKHEDEQT

-343 KPYSPVLAVVSVNKL
+343 KPHSPVLAVVSVNKL

-377 SDVLTQQTMGRGLR
+377 SEVLTQQTMGRGLR

-424 QPFGLEEAA
+424 QQFGLEEAA
-433 PGGNVKEFNRKIQNN
+433 PGGNVEEFNRKIQNN
-448 IKESINYGNNEN
+448 IEASIDYDNNEDV
-460 IIISENASPH
+460 IISEKKSHDSSAH
-470 NSERYWDASD
+470 YWGVPD
-480 NNELDLFNASENT
+480 NNELDLFNTSENT

-502 IHLVD
+502 IHAVD
-507 NSEISQ
+507 NSKISQ
-513 TVISVET
+513 TAISVET

-533 AMRIEVEALD
+533 AMRIEIQTLKV
-543 IDFAKL
+543 FL
-549 RTREIKEA
+549 RDLHNEEIKNA
-557 SKRTTNSGD
+557 ARRITDSGE
-566 YLVRKEIRVA
+566 YLVREEIRIA
-576 LGKNKSEVAA
+576 LDKNKSKLKAQSA
-586 RDTESV
+586 ESV
-592 EVDSATVDKERIPKI
+592 EVDSTFIDANSVTKLLINSVLNNPRIGVTPENKANANRIVTVLMQYAPNE
-607 LTKVILGNPLIAG
+607 
-620 KSGNKQHA
+620 H
-628 ERITNIFMKNSPIEE
+628 
-643 WTEKTLESASREL
+643 WTEKSLDSASREL
-656 EALIK
+656 ETLIK

-666 TKRQLRHKCIII
+666 TKRQLGEECTII
-678 PIALPDKE
+678 PIALPCQE
-686 ERKIPVGKEKYD
+686 ERKVPNGKEKYD
-698 LIESVSKFKRGE
+698 RIESASEFKRGE
-710 LYGPW
+710 FYGPW

-731 YALAK
+731 YALAN

-741 PEVEWWQRLHPSDNA
+741 PDIRWWQRLHPSDNA
-756 YVFYTPKDKYFP
+756 YIFYTAKDKYFP
-768 DFVVCDTEG
+768 DFVVCDTDG
-777 NYWIVEGKGKRDE
+777 MHWIVEGKGKRALQ
-790 GTDSVEQKREAIIDH
+790 S
-805 INNIFSNPK
+805 
-814 FEEQEWGYVLA
+814 
-825 YEDDIKNSDS
+825 
-835 WKDLKAKSRPVTQY
+835 
-849 TEM
+849 

>member
-70 QQDVRNVLIVTPGK
+70 QQGVHNVLIVTPGK

-105 EVDPIVVTP
+105 EVAPIVVTP

-127 DQRSNYI
+127 DQFSNYI

-139 QQLIAPKEVDGATA
+139 QQLIAPKDADGATA

-191 HLYGTSAKAFNAALK
+191 HLYGTSARAFNAALK

-217 ASPSKSDNIIYNY
+217 ASPSKSDNIIYSY

-274 QRYYDLYAQEQKCK
+274 QRYYDLYAQQQKCK

-308 TLLRSPAYLNNQDAV
+308 ALLRSPAYLNDQDAV
-323 LQVDNKHEDERT
+323 LQVDNRHEDELT
-335 QRLLEELD
+335 QKRLEELD
-343 KPYSPVLAVVSVNKL
+343 KPHSPVLAVVSVNKL

-377 SDVLTQQTMGRGLR
+377 SEVLTQQTMGRGLR
-391 LPFGKYTGYAHID
+391 LPFGEYTGYAHID

-409 SHQSFQNLLNSEGIL
+409 SHQSFQDLLNSEGIL
-424 QPFGLEEAA
+424 QQFGLEEAA
-433 PGGNVKEFNRKIQNN
+433 PGGNVEEFNRKIHNN
-448 IKESINYGNNEN
+448 IKDSINYGNNEN
-460 IIISENASPH
+460 IIISENVSPH
-470 NSERYWDASD
+470 NSERYWDTSG
-480 NNELDLFNASENT
+480 NNELDLFNASENA

-502 IHLVD
+502 IHAVD
-507 NSEISQ
+507 NSKISQ

-533 AMRIEVEALD
+533 ATRIEIQTLKVFLKDLYNE
-543 IDFAKL
+543 
-549 RTREIKEA
+549 EIKNA
-557 SKRTTNSGD
+557 ARRITDSGD
-566 YLVRKEIRVA
+566 YLVRKEILIA
-576 LGKNKSEVAA
+576 LDKNKSKLKAQSAEY
-586 RDTESV
+586 V
-592 EVDSATVDKERIPKI
+592 EVDSTFIDEKSVTELLINAVLNNPRIDVTPENKANANRVVTVLMQYAPNE
-607 LTKVILGNPLIAG
+607 
-620 KSGNKQHA
+620 H
-628 ERITNIFMKNSPIEE
+628 
-643 WTEKTLESASREL
+643 WTEKSLESATREL
-656 EALIK
+656 EILIK

-666 TKRQLRHKCIII
+666 TKRQLGEECTII
-678 PIALPDKE
+678 PIALPRQE
-686 ERKIPVGKEKYD
+686 ERKVPIGKEKYD
-698 LIESVSKFKRGE
+698 RIESVSEFKRGE

-731 YALAK
+731 YALAN

-741 PEVEWWQRLHPSDNA
+741 PDIRWWQRLHPSDNA
-756 YVFYTPKDKYFP
+756 YIFYTPKDKYFP

-777 NYWIVEGKGKRDE
+777 THWIVEGKGKRDE
-790 GTDSVEQKREAIIDH
+790 GSDSVEQKRSAALTN
-805 INNIFSNPK
+805 INNMLGNPN
-814 FEEQEWGYVLA
+814 FEGYEWGYVLA
-825 YEDDIKNSDS
+825 YEDDIRNSDS
-835 WKDLKAKSRPVTQY
+835 WKDLKAKSRPVTQH
-849 TEM
+849 TV

>member
-70 QQDVRNVLIVTPGK
+70 HQGAYNVLIVTPGK

-89 TVQNF
+89 TIQNF
-94 SAGSDRYIRGA
+94 RAGSDRYIRGA
-105 EVDPIVVTP
+105 EGVSIVVTP

-127 DQRSNYI
+127 DQFSNYI

-139 QQLIAPKEVDGATA
+139 QQLIAPRDVDGATA

-191 HLYGTSAKAFNAALK
+191 HLYGNSAKAFNAALK

-217 ASPSKSDNIIYNY
+217 ASPSKSDNIIYSY

-274 QRYYDLYAQEQKCK
+274 QRYYDLYAQQQNCK

-308 TLLRSPAYLNNQDAV
+308 TLLRSPAYLDNQDAV
-323 LQVDNKHEDERT
+323 LQVDNKHEDEQT

-343 KPYSPVLAVVSVNKL
+343 KPHSPVLAVVSVNKL

-377 SDVLTQQTMGRGLR
+377 SEVLTQQTMGRGLR

-424 QPFGLEEAA
+424 QQFGLEEAA
-433 PGGNVKEFNRKIQNN
+433 PGGNVEEFNRKIQNN
-448 IKESINYGNNEN
+448 IEASIDYDNNEDVN
-460 IIISENASPH
+460 ISEKKSHDSSAH
-470 NSERYWDASD
+470 YWGVPD

-502 IHLVD
+502 IHAVD
-507 NSEISQ
+507 NSKISQ
-513 TVISVET
+513 TAISVET

-533 AMRIEVEALD
+533 AMRIEIQTLKV
-543 IDFAKL
+543 FL
-549 RTREIKEA
+549 RDLHNEEIKNA
-557 SKRTTNSGD
+557 ARRITDSGE
-566 YLVRKEIRVA
+566 YLVREEIRIA
-576 LGKNKSEVAA
+576 LDKNKSKLKAQSA
-586 RDTESV
+586 ESV
-592 EVDSATVDKERIPKI
+592 EVDSTFIDANSVTKLLINSVLNNPRIGVTPENKANANRIVTVLMQYAPNE
-607 LTKVILGNPLIAG
+607 
-620 KSGNKQHA
+620 H
-628 ERITNIFMKNSPIEE
+628 
-643 WTEKTLESASREL
+643 WTEKSLDSASREL
-656 EALIK
+656 ETLIK

-666 TKRQLRHKCIII
+666 TKRQLGEECTII
-678 PIALPDKE
+678 PIALPCQE
-686 ERKIPVGKEKYD
+686 ERKVPNGKEKYD
-698 LIESVSKFKRGE
+698 RIESASEFKRGE
-710 LYGPW
+710 FYGPW

-731 YALAK
+731 YALAN

-741 PEVEWWQRLHPSDNA
+741 PDIRWWQRLHPSDNA
-756 YVFYTPKDKYFP
+756 YIFYTAKDKYFP
-768 DFVVCDTEG
+768 DFVVCDTDG
-777 NYWIVEGKGKRDE
+777 MHWIVEGKGKRDE
-790 GTDSVEQKREAIIDH
+790 GSDSVEQKRGAAQSN
-805 INNIFSNPK
+805 INNILGHPN
-814 FEEQEWGYVLA
+814 FEGYEWGYVLA

-835 WKDLKAKSRPVTQY
+835 WKDLKAKSRPVTQL
-849 TEM
+849 T

>member
-70 QQDVRNVLIVTPGK
+70 HQGAYNVLIVTPGK

-89 TVQNF
+89 TIQNF
-94 SAGSDRYIRGA
+94 RAGSDRYIRGA
-105 EVDPIVVTP
+105 EGVSIVVTP

-127 DQRSNYI
+127 DQFSNYI

-139 QQLIAPKEVDGATA
+139 QQLIAPRDVDGATA

-191 HLYGTSAKAFNAALK
+191 HLYGNSAKAFNAALK

-217 ASPSKSDNIIYNY
+217 ASPSKSDNIIYSY

-274 QRYYDLYAQEQKCK
+274 QRYYDLYAQQQNCK

-308 TLLRSPAYLNNQDAV
+308 TLLRSPAYLDNQDAV
-323 LQVDNKHEDERT
+323 LQVDNKHEDEQT

-343 KPYSPVLAVVSVNKL
+343 KPHSPVLAVVSVNKL

-377 SDVLTQQTMGRGLR
+377 SEVLTQQTMGRGLR

-424 QPFGLEEAA
+424 QQFGLEEAA
-433 PGGNVKEFNRKIQNN
+433 PGGNVEEFNRKIQNN
-448 IKESINYGNNEN
+448 IEASIDYDNNEDV
-460 IIISENASPH
+460 IISEKKSHDSSAH
-470 NSERYWDASD
+470 YWGVPD

-502 IHLVD
+502 IHAVD
-507 NSEISQ
+507 NSKISQ
-513 TVISVET
+513 TAISVET

-533 AMRIEVEALD
+533 AMRIEIQTLKV
-543 IDFAKL
+543 FL
-549 RTREIKEA
+549 RDLHNEEIKNA
-557 SKRTTNSGD
+557 ARRITDSGE
-566 YLVRKEIRVA
+566 YLVREEIRIA
-576 LGKNKSEVAA
+576 LDKNKSKLKAQSA
-586 RDTESV
+586 ESV
-592 EVDSATVDKERIPKI
+592 EVDSTFIDANSVTKLLINSVLNNPRIGVTPENKANANRIVTVLMQYAPNE
-607 LTKVILGNPLIAG
+607 
-620 KSGNKQHA
+620 H
-628 ERITNIFMKNSPIEE
+628 
-643 WTEKTLESASREL
+643 WTEKSLDSASREL
-656 EALIK
+656 ETLIK

-666 TKRQLRHKCIII
+666 TKRQLGEECTII
-678 PIALPDKE
+678 PIALPCQE
-686 ERKIPVGKEKYD
+686 ERKVPIGKEKYD
-698 LIESVSKFKRGE
+698 RIESASEFKRGE
-710 LYGPW
+710 FYGPW

-731 YALAK
+731 YALAN

-741 PEVEWWQRLHPSDNA
+741 PDIRWWQRLHPSDNA
-756 YVFYTPKDKYFP
+756 YIFYTAKDKYFP
-768 DFVVCDTEG
+768 DFVVCDTDG
-777 NYWIVEGKGKRDE
+777 MHWNVEGKGKRDE
-790 GTDSVEQKREAIIDH
+790 GSDSVEQKRGAAQSN
-805 INNIFSNPK
+805 INNILGHPN
-814 FEEQEWGYVLA
+814 FEGYEWGYILA

-835 WKDLKAKSRPVTQY
+835 WKDLKAKSRPVTQL
-849 TEM
+849 T

>member
-70 QQDVRNVLIVTPGK
+70 HQGAYNVLIVTPGK

-89 TVQNF
+89 TIQNF
-94 SAGSDRYIRGA
+94 RAGSDRYIRGA
-105 EVDPIVVTP
+105 EGVSIVVTP

-127 DQRSNYI
+127 DQFSNYI

-139 QQLIAPKEVDGATA
+139 QQLIAPRDVDGATA

-191 HLYGTSAKAFNAALK
+191 HLYGNSAKAFNAALK

-217 ASPSKSDNIIYNY
+217 ASPSKSDNIIYSY

-274 QRYYDLYAQEQKCK
+274 QRYYDLYAQQQNCK

-308 TLLRSPAYLNNQDAV
+308 TLLRSPAYLDNQDAV
-323 LQVDNKHEDERT
+323 LQVDNKHEDEQT

-343 KPYSPVLAVVSVNKL
+343 KPHSPVLAVVSVNKL

-377 SDVLTQQTMGRGLR
+377 SEVLTQQTMGRGLR

-424 QPFGLEEAA
+424 QQFGLEEAA
-433 PGGNVKEFNRKIQNN
+433 PGGNVEEFNRKIQNN
-448 IKESINYGNNEN
+448 IEASIDYDNNEDV
-460 IIISENASPH
+460 IISEKKSHDSSAH
-470 NSERYWDASD
+470 YWGVPD

-502 IHLVD
+502 IHAVD
-507 NSEISQ
+507 NSKISQ
-513 TVISVET
+513 TAISVET

-533 AMRIEVEALD
+533 AMRIEIQTLKV
-543 IDFAKL
+543 FL
-549 RTREIKEA
+549 RDLHNEEIKNA
-557 SKRTTNSGD
+557 ARRITDSGE
-566 YLVRKEIRVA
+566 YLVREEIRIA
-576 LGKNKSEVAA
+576 LDKNKSKLKAQSA
-586 RDTESV
+586 ESV
-592 EVDSATVDKERIPKI
+592 EVDSTFIDANSVTKLLINSVLNNPRIGVTPENKANANRIVTVLMQYAPNE
-607 LTKVILGNPLIAG
+607 
-620 KSGNKQHA
+620 H
-628 ERITNIFMKNSPIEE
+628 
-643 WTEKTLESASREL
+643 WTEKSLDSASREL
-656 EALIK
+656 ETLIK

-666 TKRQLRHKCIII
+666 TKRQLGEECTII
-678 PIALPDKE
+678 PIALPCQE
-686 ERKIPVGKEKYD
+686 ERKVLIGKEKYD
-698 LIESVSKFKRGE
+698 RIESASEFKRGE
-710 LYGPW
+710 FYGPW

-731 YALAK
+731 YALAN

-741 PEVEWWQRLHPSDNA
+741 PDIRWWQRLHPSDNA
-756 YVFYTPKDKYFP
+756 YIFYTAKDKYFP
-768 DFVVCDTEG
+768 DFVVCDTDG
-777 NYWIVEGKGKRDE
+777 MHWIVEGKGKRDE
-790 GTDSVEQKREAIIDH
+790 GSDSVEQKRGAAQSN
-805 INNIFSNPK
+805 INNILGHPN
-814 FEEQEWGYVLA
+814 FEGYEWGYVLA

-835 WKDLKAKSRPVTQY
+835 WKDLKAKSRPVTQL
-849 TEM
+849 T

>member
-70 QQDVRNVLIVTPGK
+70 HQGAYNVLIVTPGK

-89 TVQNF
+89 TIQNF
-94 SAGSDRYIRGA
+94 RAGSDRYIRGA
-105 EVDPIVVTP
+105 EGVSIVVTP

-127 DQRSNYI
+127 DQFSNYI

-139 QQLIAPKEVDGATA
+139 QQLIAPRDVDGATA

-191 HLYGTSAKAFNAALK
+191 HLYGNSAKAFNAALK

-217 ASPSKSDNIIYNY
+217 ASPSKSDNIIYSY

-274 QRYYDLYAQEQKCK
+274 QRYYDLYAQQQNCK

-308 TLLRSPAYLNNQDAV
+308 TLLRSPAYLDNQDAV
-323 LQVDNKHEDERT
+323 LQVDNKHEDEQT

-343 KPYSPVLAVVSVNKL
+343 KPHSPVLAVVSVNKL

-377 SDVLTQQTMGRGLR
+377 SEVLTQQTMGRGLR

-424 QPFGLEEAA
+424 QQFGLEEAA
-433 PGGNVKEFNRKIQNN
+433 PGGNVEEFNRKIQNN
-448 IKESINYGNNEN
+448 IEASIDYDNNEDV
-460 IIISENASPH
+460 IISEKKSHDSSAH
-470 NSERYWDASD
+470 YWGVPD

-502 IHLVD
+502 IHAVD
-507 NSEISQ
+507 NSKISQ
-513 TVISVET
+513 TAISVET

-533 AMRIEVEALD
+533 AMRIEIQTLKV
-543 IDFAKL
+543 FL
-549 RTREIKEA
+549 RDLHNEEIKNA
-557 SKRTTNSGD
+557 ARRITDSGE
-566 YLVRKEIRVA
+566 YLVREEIRIA
-576 LGKNKSEVAA
+576 LDKNKSKLKAQSA
-586 RDTESV
+586 ESV
-592 EVDSATVDKERIPKI
+592 EVDSTFIDANSVTKLLINSVLNNPRIGVTPENKANANRIVTVLMQYAPNE
-607 LTKVILGNPLIAG
+607 
-620 KSGNKQHA
+620 H
-628 ERITNIFMKNSPIEE
+628 
-643 WTEKTLESASREL
+643 WTEKSLDSASREL
-656 EALIK
+656 ETLIK

-666 TKRQLRHKCIII
+666 TKRQLGEECTII
-678 PIALPDKE
+678 PIALPCQE
-686 ERKIPVGKEKYD
+686 ERKVPNGKEKYD
-698 LIESVSKFKRGE
+698 RIESASEFKRGE
-710 LYGPW
+710 FYGPW

-731 YALAK
+731 YALAN

-741 PEVEWWQRLHPSDNA
+741 PDIRWWQRLHPSDNA
-756 YVFYTPKDKYFP
+756 YIFYTAKDKYFP
-768 DFVVCDTEG
+768 DFVVCDTDG
-777 NYWIVEGKGKRDE
+777 MHWIVEGKGKRDE
-790 GTDSVEQKREAIIDH
+790 GSDSVEQKRGAAQSN
-805 INNIFSNPK
+805 INNILGHPN
-814 FEEQEWGYVLA
+814 FEGYEWGYILA

-835 WKDLKAKSRPVTQY
+835 WKDLKAKSRPVTQL
-849 TEM
+849 T

>member
-70 QQDVRNVLIVTPGK
+70 HQGAYNVLIVTPGK

-89 TVQNF
+89 TIQNF
-94 SAGSDRYIRGA
+94 RAGSDRYIRGA
-105 EVDPIVVTP
+105 EGVSIVVTP

-127 DQRSNYI
+127 DQFSNYI

-139 QQLIAPKEVDGATA
+139 QQLIAPRDVDGATA

-191 HLYGTSAKAFNAALK
+191 HLYGNSAKAFNAALK

-217 ASPSKSDNIIYNY
+217 ASPSKSDNIIYSY

-274 QRYYDLYAQEQKCK
+274 QRYYDLYAQQQNCK

-308 TLLRSPAYLNNQDAV
+308 TLLRSPAYLDNQDAV
-323 LQVDNKHEDERT
+323 LQVDNKHEDEQT

-343 KPYSPVLAVVSVNKL
+343 KPHSPVLAVVSVNKL

-377 SDVLTQQTMGRGLR
+377 SEVLTQQTMGRGLR

-424 QPFGLEEAA
+424 QQFGLEEAA
-433 PGGNVKEFNRKIQNN
+433 PGGNVEEFNRKIQNN
-448 IKESINYGNNEN
+448 IEASIDYDNNEDV
-460 IIISENASPH
+460 IISEKKSHDSSAH
-470 NSERYWDASD
+470 YWGVPD

-502 IHLVD
+502 IHAVD
-507 NSEISQ
+507 NSKISQ
-513 TVISVET
+513 TAISVET

-533 AMRIEVEALD
+533 AMRIEIQTLKV
-543 IDFAKL
+543 FL
-549 RTREIKEA
+549 RDLHNEEIKNA
-557 SKRTTNSGD
+557 ARRITDSGE
-566 YLVRKEIRVA
+566 YLVREEIRIA
-576 LGKNKSEVAA
+576 LDKNKSKLKAQSAEF
-586 RDTESV
+586 V
-592 EVDSATVDKERIPKI
+592 EVDSTFIDANSVTKLLINSVLNNPRIGVTPENKANANRIVTVLMQYAPNE
-607 LTKVILGNPLIAG
+607 
-620 KSGNKQHA
+620 H
-628 ERITNIFMKNSPIEE
+628 
-643 WTEKTLESASREL
+643 WTEKSLDSASREL
-656 EALIK
+656 ETLIK

-666 TKRQLRHKCIII
+666 TKRQLGEECTII
-678 PIALPDKE
+678 PIALPCQE
-686 ERKIPVGKEKYD
+686 ERKVPIGKEKYD
-698 LIESVSKFKRGE
+698 RIESASEFKRGE
-710 LYGPW
+710 FYGPW

-731 YALAK
+731 YALAN

-741 PEVEWWQRLHPSDNA
+741 PDIRWWQRLHPSDNA
-756 YVFYTPKDKYFP
+756 YIFYTAKDKYFP
-768 DFVVCDTEG
+768 DFVVCDTDG
-777 NYWIVEGKGKRDE
+777 MHWIVEGKGKRDE
-790 GTDSVEQKREAIIDH
+790 GSDSVEQKRGAAQSN
-805 INNIFSNPK
+805 INNILGHPN
-814 FEEQEWGYVLA
+814 FEGYEWGYILA

-835 WKDLKAKSRPVTQY
+835 WKDLKAKSRPVTQL
-849 TEM
+849 T

>member
-70 QQDVRNVLIVTPGK
+70 HQGAYNVLIVTPGK

-89 TVQNF
+89 TIQNF
-94 SAGSDRYIRGA
+94 RAGSDRYIRGA
-105 EVDPIVVTP
+105 EGVSIVVTP

-127 DQRSNYI
+127 DQFSNYI

-139 QQLIAPKEVDGATA
+139 QQLIAPRDVDGATA

-191 HLYGTSAKAFNAALK
+191 HLYGNSAKAFNAALK

-217 ASPSKSDNIIYNY
+217 ASPSKSDNIIYSY

-274 QRYYDLYAQEQKCK
+274 QRYYDLYAQQQNCK

-308 TLLRSPAYLNNQDAV
+308 TLLRSPAYLDNQDAV
-323 LQVDNKHEDERT
+323 LQVDNKHEDEQT

-343 KPYSPVLAVVSVNKL
+343 KPHSPVLAVVSVNKL

-377 SDVLTQQTMGRGLR
+377 SEVLTQQTMGRGLR

-424 QPFGLEEAA
+424 QQFGLEEAA
-433 PGGNVKEFNRKIQNN
+433 PGGNVEEFNRKIQNN
-448 IKESINYGNNEN
+448 IEASIDYDNNEDV
-460 IIISENASPH
+460 IISEKKSHDSSAH
-470 NSERYWDASD
+470 YWGVPD

-502 IHLVD
+502 IHAVD
-507 NSEISQ
+507 NSKISQ
-513 TVISVET
+513 TAISVET

-533 AMRIEVEALD
+533 AMRIEIQTLKV
-543 IDFAKL
+543 FL
-549 RTREIKEA
+549 RDLHNEEIKNA
-557 SKRTTNSGD
+557 ARRITDSGE
-566 YLVRKEIRVA
+566 YLVREEIRIA
-576 LGKNKSEVAA
+576 LDKNKSKLKAQSAEF
-586 RDTESV
+586 V
-592 EVDSATVDKERIPKI
+592 EVDSTFIDANSVTKLLINSVLNNPRIGVTPENKANANRIVTVLMQYAPNE
-607 LTKVILGNPLIAG
+607 
-620 KSGNKQHA
+620 H
-628 ERITNIFMKNSPIEE
+628 
-643 WTEKTLESASREL
+643 WTEKSLDSASREL
-656 EALIK
+656 ETLIK

-666 TKRQLRHKCIII
+666 TKRQLGEECTII
-678 PIALPDKE
+678 PIALPCQE
-686 ERKIPVGKEKYD
+686 ERKVPIGKEKYD
-698 LIESVSKFKRGE
+698 RIESASEFKRGE
-710 LYGPW
+710 FYGPW

-720 EYESFDSYSGE
+720 EYEPFDSYSGE
-731 YALAK
+731 YALAN

-741 PEVEWWQRLHPSDNA
+741 PDIRWWQRLHPSDNA
-756 YVFYTPKDKYFP
+756 YIFYTAKDKYFP
-768 DFVVCDTEG
+768 DFVVCDTDG
-777 NYWIVEGKGKRDE
+777 MHWIVEGKGKRDE
-790 GTDSVEQKREAIIDH
+790 GSDSVEQKRGAAQSN
-805 INNIFSNPK
+805 INNILGHPN
-814 FEEQEWGYVLA
+814 FEGYEWGYILA

-835 WKDLKAKSRPVTQY
+835 WKDLKAKSRPVTQL
-849 TEM
+849 T

>member
-1 MKRLNISYDSSLLES
+1 MKRLNISYDSNLLES

-31 RKLIFTLEGDYD
+31 RTLIFTLEGDYD

-70 QQDVRNVLIVTPGK
+70 HQGVHNVLIVTPGK

-94 SAGSDRYIRGA
+94 KAGSDRYIRGA
-105 EVDPIVVTP
+105 EAFPIVVTP

-119 WNTDAVPF
+119 WNTDAAPF
-127 DQRSNYI
+127 DHFSNYI

-139 QQLIAPKEVDGATA
+139 QQLIAPRDVDGATA

-191 HLYGTSAKAFNAALK
+191 HLYGTSATAFNAALR

-217 ASPSKSDNIIYNY
+217 ASPSKSDNIIYSY

-377 SDVLTQQTMGRGLR
+377 SEVLTQQTMGRGLR

-424 QPFGLEEAA
+424 QQFGLEEAA

-460 IIISENASPH
+460 IIISENVSPH
-470 NSERYWDASD
+470 NSGHYWDASD

-507 NSEISQ
+507 NSESSQ

-520 IRNNFPDVSYYFP
+520 IRNNFLDVSYYFP
-533 AMRIEVEALD
+533 AMRIEIQALKVALQD
-543 IDFAKL
+543 L
-549 RTREIKEA
+549 HNEEIKNA
-557 SKRTTNSGD
+557 SHRITDSGD
-566 YLVRKEIRVA
+566 YLVRKEILIA
-576 LGKNKSEVAA
+576 LDKNKSKLKTQS
-586 RDTESV
+586 TESV
-592 EVDSATVDKERIPKI
+592 EVDSAFIDEELVAKLLINAVLNNSCIDATPENKANANRVVTV
-607 LTKVILGNPLIAG
+607 L
-620 KSGNKQHA
+620 
-628 ERITNIFMKNSPIEE
+628 MKNAPNEH
-643 WTEKTLESASREL
+643 WTEKSLESASREL
-656 EALIK
+656 EILIK

-666 TKRQLRHKCIII
+666 TKRKLREECTVI
-678 PIALPDKE
+678 PIALPSQE
-686 ERKIPVGKEKYD
+686 ERKVPIGKEKYD
-698 LIESVSKFKRGE
+698 HIESGSNFRRGE

-741 PEVEWWQRLHPSDNA
+741 PDIRWWQRLHPSDNA
-756 YVFYTPKDKYFP
+756 YIFYTPKDKYFP

-777 NYWIVEGKGKRDE
+777 THWIVEGKGKRDE
-790 GTDSVEQKREAIIDH
+790 GSDSVEQKRGAAQSN
-805 INNIFSNPK
+805 INNILGNPN
-814 FEEQEWGYVLA
+814 FEGYEWGYVLA

-849 TEM
+849 TA

>member
-70 QQDVRNVLIVTPGK
+70 QQGVHNVLIVTPGK
-84 TVQRK
+84 TVQHK

-119 WNTDAVPF
+119 WNTDTAPF
-127 DQRSNYI
+127 EHFSNYI

-139 QQLIAPKEVDGATA
+139 QQLIAPKDVDGATA

-377 SDVLTQQTMGRGLR
+377 SEVLTQQTMGRGLR

-424 QPFGLEEAA
+424 QQFGLEEAA
-433 PGGNVKEFNRKIQNN
+433 PGGNVKEFNRKIRNN

-460 IIISENASPH
+460 LIISENVSPH
-470 NSERYWDASD
+470 NSGHYWDASD
-480 NNELDLFNASENT
+480 NNELDIFNASENT

-533 AMRIEVEALD
+533 AMRIEVEALN
-543 IDFAKL
+543 INLANL
-549 RTREIKEA
+549 NNEEIKEA
-557 SKRTTNSGD
+557 SKRTANSGD
-566 YLVRKEIRVA
+566 YLVRKEVRIA
-576 LGKNKSEVAA
+576 LNKTKSEILA

-592 EVDSATVDKERIPKI
+592 EVDSNSLDEKLILDI
-607 LTKVILGNPLIAG
+607 LTKIVLNNPLVVVRHGVKEQARRIVTVFM
-620 KSGNKQHA
+620 NHA
-628 ERITNIFMKNSPIEE
+628 PVET
-643 WTEKTLESASREL
+643 WTEKTLESASQEL
-656 EALIK
+656 EILIK
-661 KFVDD
+661 KFVNNA
-666 TKRQLRHKCIII
+666 KLQLRHECIII
-678 PIALPDKE
+678 PIALPKQE

-698 LIESVSKFKRGE
+698 HIESASDFKRGE

-741 PEVEWWQRLHPSDNA
+741 PEIKWWQRLHPSDNA
-756 YVFYTPKDKYFP
+756 YIFYTSKDKYFP
-768 DFVVCDTEG
+768 DFVVCDVEG
-777 NYWIVEGKGKRDE
+777 THWIVEGKGKRDE
-790 GTDSVEQKREAIIDH
+790 GTDSVEQKRDAALAN
-805 INNIFSNPK
+805 INNIFSDAK
-814 FEEQEWGYVLA
+814 FAGQEWGYVLA
-825 YEDDIKNSDS
+825 YEDDIKASES

-849 TEM
+849 TA

>member
-70 QQDVRNVLIVTPGK
+70 HQGAYNVLIVTPGK

-89 TVQNF
+89 TIQNF
-94 SAGSDRYIRGA
+94 RAGSDRYIRGA
-105 EVDPIVVTP
+105 EGVSIVVTP

-127 DQRSNYI
+127 DQFSNYI

-139 QQLIAPKEVDGATA
+139 QQLIAPRDVDGATA

-191 HLYGTSAKAFNAALK
+191 HLYGNSAKAFNAALK

-217 ASPSKSDNIIYNY
+217 ASPSKSDNIIYSY

-274 QRYYDLYAQEQKCK
+274 QRYYDLYAQQQNCK

-308 TLLRSPAYLNNQDAV
+308 TLLRSPAYLDNQDAV
-323 LQVDNKHEDERT
+323 LQVDNKHEDEQT

-343 KPYSPVLAVVSVNKL
+343 KPHSPVLAVVSVNKL

-377 SDVLTQQTMGRGLR
+377 SEVLTQQTMGRGLR

-424 QPFGLEEAA
+424 QQFGLEEAA
-433 PGGNVKEFNRKIQNN
+433 PGGNVEEFNRKIQNN
-448 IKESINYGNNEN
+448 IEASIDYDNNEDV
-460 IIISENASPH
+460 IISEKKSHDSSAH
-470 NSERYWDASD
+470 YWGVPD

-502 IHLVD
+502 IHAVD
-507 NSEISQ
+507 NSKISQ
-513 TVISVET
+513 TAISVET

-533 AMRIEVEALD
+533 AMRIEIQTLKV
-543 IDFAKL
+543 FL
-549 RTREIKEA
+549 RDLHNEEIKNA
-557 SKRTTNSGD
+557 ARRITDSGE
-566 YLVRKEIRVA
+566 YLVREEIRIA
-576 LGKNKSEVAA
+576 LDKNKSKLKAQSA
-586 RDTESV
+586 ESV
-592 EVDSATVDKERIPKI
+592 EVDSTFIDANSVTKLLINSVLNNPRIGLTPENKANANRIVTVLMQYAPNE
-607 LTKVILGNPLIAG
+607 
-620 KSGNKQHA
+620 H
-628 ERITNIFMKNSPIEE
+628 
-643 WTEKTLESASREL
+643 WTEKSLDSASREL
-656 EALIK
+656 ETLIK

-666 TKRQLRHKCIII
+666 TKRQLGEECTII
-678 PIALPDKE
+678 PIALPCQE
-686 ERKIPVGKEKYD
+686 ERKVPIGKEKYD
-698 LIESVSKFKRGE
+698 RIESASEFKRGE
-710 LYGPW
+710 FYGPW

-731 YALAK
+731 YALAN

-741 PEVEWWQRLHPSDNA
+741 PDIRWWQRLHPSDNA
-756 YVFYTPKDKYFP
+756 YIFYTAKDKYFP
-768 DFVVCDTEG
+768 DFVVCDTDG
-777 NYWIVEGKGKRDE
+777 MHWIVEGKGKRDE
-790 GTDSVEQKREAIIDH
+790 GSDSVEQKRGAAQSN
-805 INNIFSNPK
+805 INNILGHPN
-814 FEEQEWGYVLA
+814 FEGYEWGYILA

-835 WKDLKAKSRPVTQY
+835 WKDLKAKSRPVTQL
-849 TEM
+849 T

>member
-70 QQDVRNVLIVTPGK
+70 HQGAYNVLIVTPGK

-89 TVQNF
+89 TIQNF
-94 SAGSDRYIRGA
+94 RAGSDRYIRGA
-105 EVDPIVVTP
+105 EGVSIVVTP

-127 DQRSNYI
+127 DQFSNYI

-139 QQLIAPKEVDGATA
+139 QQLIAPRDVDGATA

-191 HLYGTSAKAFNAALK
+191 HLYGNSAKAFNAALK

-217 ASPSKSDNIIYNY
+217 ASPSKSDNIIYSY

-274 QRYYDLYAQEQKCK
+274 QRYYDLYAQQQNCK

-308 TLLRSPAYLNNQDAV
+308 TLLRSPAYLDNQDAV
-323 LQVDNKHEDERT
+323 LQVDNKHEDEQT

-343 KPYSPVLAVVSVNKL
+343 KPHSPVLAVVSVNKL

-377 SDVLTQQTMGRGLR
+377 SEVLTQQTMGRGLR

-424 QPFGLEEAA
+424 QQFGLEEAA
-433 PGGNVKEFNRKIQNN
+433 PGGNVEEFNRKIQNN
-448 IKESINYGNNEN
+448 IKASIDYDNNEDV
-460 IIISENASPH
+460 IISEKKSHDSSAH
-470 NSERYWDASD
+470 YWGVPD

-502 IHLVD
+502 IHAVD
-507 NSEISQ
+507 NSKISQ
-513 TVISVET
+513 TAISVET

-533 AMRIEVEALD
+533 AMRIEIQTLKV
-543 IDFAKL
+543 FL
-549 RTREIKEA
+549 RDLHNEEIKNA
-557 SKRTTNSGD
+557 ARRITDSGE
-566 YLVRKEIRVA
+566 YLVREEIRIA
-576 LGKNKSEVAA
+576 LDKNKSKLKAQSA
-586 RDTESV
+586 ESV
-592 EVDSATVDKERIPKI
+592 EVDSTFIDANSVTKLLINSVLNNPRIGVTPENKANANRIVTV
-607 LTKVILGNPLIAG
+607 L
-620 KSGNKQHA
+620 
-628 ERITNIFMKNSPIEE
+628 MKYAPNEH
-643 WTEKTLESASREL
+643 WTEKSLDSASREL
-656 EALIK
+656 ETLIK

-666 TKRQLRHKCIII
+666 TKRQLGEECTII
-678 PIALPDKE
+678 PIALPCQE
-686 ERKIPVGKEKYD
+686 ERKVLIGKEKYD
-698 LIESVSKFKRGE
+698 RIESASEFKRGE
-710 LYGPW
+710 FYGPW

-731 YALAK
+731 YALAN

-741 PEVEWWQRLHPSDNA
+741 PDIRWWQRLHPSDNA
-756 YVFYTPKDKYFP
+756 YIFYTAKDKYFP
-768 DFVVCDTEG
+768 DFVVCDTDG
-777 NYWIVEGKGKRDE
+777 MHWIVEGKGKRDE
-790 GTDSVEQKREAIIDH
+790 GSDSVEQKRGAAQSN
-805 INNIFSNPK
+805 INNILGHPN
-814 FEEQEWGYVLA
+814 FEGYEWGYVLA

-835 WKDLKAKSRPVTQY
+835 WKDLKAKSRPVTQL
-849 TEM
+849 T

>member
-70 QQDVRNVLIVTPGK
+70 HQGAYNVLIVTPGK

-89 TVQNF
+89 TIQNF
-94 SAGSDRYIRGA
+94 RAGSDRYIRGA
-105 EVDPIVVTP
+105 EGVSIVVTP

-127 DQRSNYI
+127 DQFSNYI

-139 QQLIAPKEVDGATA
+139 QQLIAPRDVDGATA

-191 HLYGTSAKAFNAALK
+191 HLYGNSAKAFNAALK

-217 ASPSKSDNIIYNY
+217 ASPSKSDNIIYSY

-274 QRYYDLYAQEQKCK
+274 QRYYDLYAQQQNCK

-308 TLLRSPAYLNNQDAV
+308 TLLRSPAYLDNQDAV
-323 LQVDNKHEDERT
+323 LQVDNKHEDEQT

-343 KPYSPVLAVVSVNKL
+343 KPHSPVLAVVSVNKL

-377 SDVLTQQTMGRGLR
+377 SEVLTQQTMGRGLR

-424 QPFGLEEAA
+424 QQFGLEEAA
-433 PGGNVKEFNRKIQNN
+433 PGGNVEEFNRKIQNN
-448 IKESINYGNNEN
+448 IEASIDYDNNEDV
-460 IIISENASPH
+460 IISEKKSHDSSAH
-470 NSERYWDASD
+470 YWGVPD

-502 IHLVD
+502 IHAVD
-507 NSEISQ
+507 NSKISQ
-513 TVISVET
+513 TAISVET

-533 AMRIEVEALD
+533 AMRIEIQTLKV
-543 IDFAKL
+543 FL
-549 RTREIKEA
+549 RDLHNEEIKNA
-557 SKRTTNSGD
+557 ARRITDSGE
-566 YLVRKEIRVA
+566 YLVREEIRIA
-576 LGKNKSEVAA
+576 LDKNKSKLKAQSA
-586 RDTESV
+586 ESV
-592 EVDSATVDKERIPKI
+592 EVDSTFIDANSVTKLLINSVLNNPRIGVTPENKANANRIVTVLMQYAPNE
-607 LTKVILGNPLIAG
+607 
-620 KSGNKQHA
+620 H
-628 ERITNIFMKNSPIEE
+628 
-643 WTEKTLESASREL
+643 WTEKSLDSASREL
-656 EALIK
+656 ETLIK

-666 TKRQLRHKCIII
+666 TKRQLGEECTII
-678 PIALPDKE
+678 PIALPCQE
-686 ERKIPVGKEKYD
+686 ERKVPIGKEKYD
-698 LIESVSKFKRGE
+698 RIESASEFKRGE
-710 LYGPW
+710 FYGPW

-731 YALAK
+731 YALAN

-741 PEVEWWQRLHPSDNA
+741 PDIRWWQRLHPSDNA
-756 YVFYTPKDKYFP
+756 YIFYTAKDKYFP
-768 DFVVCDTEG
+768 DFVVCDTDG
-777 NYWIVEGKGKRDE
+777 MHWIVEGKGKRDE
-790 GTDSVEQKREAIIDH
+790 GSDSVEQKRRAAQSN
-805 INNIFSNPK
+805 INNILGHPN
-814 FEEQEWGYVLA
+814 FEGYEWGYILA

-835 WKDLKAKSRPVTQY
+835 WKDLKAKSRPVTQL
-849 TEM
+849 T